1 MRLYWCDSG
10 DDHDGP
16 DDHEDFNEDVQ
27 VNPIKKVLIVRIY
40 LQAGTFRGVPVKK
53 HPVFQVFKP
62 LNNSLLKYYC
72 LVKH

>member
-40 LQAGTFRGVPVKK
+40 LQVGTFRGVPVKK
-53 HPVFQVFKP
+53 IPCTSEGM
-62 LNNSLLKYYC
+62 SLKAAVRWLERI
-72 LVKH
+72 